1 MLDLPSLSACVDG
14 LMGFAMRVPSE
25 YELCGPTLQ
34 ALHKLKG
41 KGSVQEIS
49 ETVIRQLQL
58 TDETVC
64 QLHGEGPQTELE
76 YRLAWA
82 RTVLRACGLVA
93 TPRRG
98 LWELTEKGLRQ
109 PSVESGEIRRRYL
122 SLTKSEQDGESDL
135 SEDEFWNRLTREQF
149 FAGYAESDSIYN
161 KV

>member
-1 MLDLPSLSACVDG
+1 
-14 LMGFAMRVPSE
+14 MRVPRE

-34 ALHKLKG
+34 ALHKLNG

-58 TDETVC
+58 PDEVVG

-82 RTVLRACGLVA
+82 RTVLRTCGLVA
-93 TPRRG
+93 NSRRG
-98 LWELTEKGLRQ
+98 LWELTGKGFRQ

-122 SLTKSEQDGESDL
+122 SLTRSEQDGESDL

-161 KV
+161 SV